1 MTAPTPPVETRDT
14 APARAPSLFAKSLNA
29 PRGIAFMV
37 ASGAFVTVNDS
48 MVKLVTESMPVG
60 EILFFR
66 AFFALIGMLLL
77 FKPLGGVR
85 GLLLV
90 NDRWGLGARVAVV
103 MVSNVLFVSSVKFL
117 PLPDVVAIGFAGPL
131 FMTLLAIPFL
141 GERVGWRRGLAT
153 VVGFSGV
160 LLMVRPTGDVFHLVA
175 LLPLGNALAGAVRD
189 ILTRRISLTESS
201 MAMLFYATLGVA
213 VMGLATLPFGW
224 VWPTWTQLG
233 MLVVCAAGLAISQ
246 YMMIEAF
253 RWAEATLVAPFR
265 YTTLAWAVF
274 AGWLLWDY
282 LPSPLMLA
290 GFALVVASGLYI
302 WRREG
307 RRK

>member
-1 MTAPTPPVETRDT
+1 MTAPTPPVETRDA

-37 ASGAFVTVNDS
+37 ASGAFVTINDAT
-48 MVKLVTESMPVG
+48 VKLVTQSMPVG

-66 AFFALIGMLLL
+66 AFFALIVMLIL

-90 NDRWGLGARVAVV
+90 NDRWGLGARVATV
-103 MVSNVLFVSSVKFL
+103 MAGNVLFVSSVKFL

-153 VVGFSGV
+153 VVGFLGV

-175 LLPLGNALAGAVRD
+175 LLPVCNAMTGAVRD

-201 MAMLFYATLGVA
+201 MAMLFYATVGVA